1 MAQNK
6 MRWMSVASSLEISTK
21 LRIPQ
26 IHWKWPNYVAHLARC
41 VGPQHCWDRP
51 LFGFVGTRRNWAETL
66 GWIIC
71 WSVAQRRCWIDMFWA
86 HVSTNNIQRI
96 QWPHNQLC
104 TLILYDSSRGFFSV
118 RFCTSTNV
126 YDMSPTLSLK
136 KKPCLEA
143 RQEMNSQR
151 YRDGGS
157 STLIPPWR
165 AILGVFFSKSVRY
178 LSSLTCRWDMLLTS
192 AHEVLSQNGWFSR
205 LPMAQRSD
213 SRPKVFKTSCQQ
225 LEHIHVASLGTGNT
239 FLGLQIS
246 HLWYWL
252 LPDC

>member
-1 MAQNK
+1 M
-6 MRWMSVASSLEISTK
+6 
-21 LRIPQ
+21 
-26 IHWKWPNYVAHLARC
+26 
-41 VGPQHCWDRP
+41 
-51 LFGFVGTRRNWAETL
+51 

-71 WSVAQRRCWIDMFWA
+71 WSVAQRRCCIDMFWA

-104 TLILYDSSRGFFSV
+104 TLILYDSSRGFFFGKILHFNQCIWHVS
-118 RFCTSTNV
+118 
-126 YDMSPTLSLK
+126 YTLPEK
-136 KKPCLEA
+136 NPCLEA

-165 AILGVFFSKSVRY
+165 AILGVFFQSLLTPVRY

-225 LEHIHVASLGTGNT
+225 LEHIHVASLRTGNT